1 MADDSDGGRL
11 PPKERAVDSKAIR
24 TIVIFGI
31 MATFALTIMMMFT
44 LDSMTDTQT
53 PKIAA
58 DLAQDFSRALAPA
71 PPAAAKLSMIKEGA
85 GEDARRVYKLH
96 IRPNDAVAND
106 APALSRLM
114 YHTAEYCV
122 GAIGDVRSEVV
133 VRCIAELPGGREKE
147 AIFVKDKAS
156 AHSGADLIHAVAAM
170 PPASAPS
177 ALPASPDR

>member
-1 MADDSDGGRL
+1 M
-11 PPKERAVDSKAIR
+11 DSKAIR

-31 MATFALTIMMMFT
+31 MATFALTIMMMFS

-58 DLAQDFSRALAPA
+58 DLAQDFARALSTDPPAPA
-71 PPAAAKLSMIKEGA
+71 RLSMIKEGA

-96 IRPNDAVAND
+96 IRPNDAVAAD
-106 APALSRLM
+106 GPALTRLM
-114 YHTAEYCV
+114 YHTAEFCV
-122 GAIGDVRSEVV
+122 GAIGDTRAEVV
-133 VRCIAELPGGREKE
+133 IRCIAELPGGREKE

-170 PPASAPS
+170 PPPSAPS
-177 ALPASPDR
+177 ALPASPGR